1 MAEIPIIFKKGK
13 RTTDSPFAKPLERA
27 FKEIAVEYKRIVIVP
42 QDQKIIISKLRDEFL
57 REKGV
62 VVKKQAK
69 ELTPKEDE
77 YRETVEKLQK
87 LSEEIR
93 ELGKMHTREAQQ
105 LALKYTEIELKIVRA
120 VPTPEGL

>member
-27 FKEIAVEYKRIVIVP
+27 LKEIAAEYKRIKIVP

-57 REKGV
+57 KEKGV
-62 VVKKQAK
+62 TTKKQAK
-69 ELTPKEDE
+69 ELMPKEDE
-77 YRETVEKLQK
+77 YKETAEKLQK

-93 ELGKMHTREAQQ
+93 ELGKTHTRKAQQ
-105 LALKYTEIELKIVRA
+105 LALKYTEIELKIVRGI
-120 VPTPEGL
+120 PTPEGF